1 MVINIKQWSVLM
13 ADEVLE
19 NIAKD
24 IKDINTSITRA
35 KTLITAMKEAG
46 EDVHEL
52 EADIRTLEIR
62 KVKWERMLTARG
74 ITLT

>member
-1 MVINIKQWSVLM
+1 M